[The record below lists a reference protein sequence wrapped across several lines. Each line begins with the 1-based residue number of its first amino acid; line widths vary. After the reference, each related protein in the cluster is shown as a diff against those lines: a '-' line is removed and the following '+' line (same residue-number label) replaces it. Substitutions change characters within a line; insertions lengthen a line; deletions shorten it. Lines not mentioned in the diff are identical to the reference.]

1 MGVIIVGVDGSDTA
15 TQAAMT
21 AARMAAA
28 FGKELKVVSAYGKFE
43 VETVG
48 EDEEL
53 TFSTASEAR
62 SVADSIIE
70 KILAEHPGLEVSAQ
84 AAGGKPAVALLSV
97 AASTDADMIV
107 VGNKRVQG
115 AARLLGSVATDVAR
129 KAPCDVYVAHTHDR

>member
-21 AARMAAA
+21 AA
-28 FGKELKVVSAYGKFE
+28 ELASALGSELRVVSAYGKFE

-48 EDEEL
+48 DDEEL

-62 SVADSIIE
+62 STADAIIE
-70 KILAEHPGLEVSAQ
+70 QIRDTFPALEVVGQ

-97 AASTDADMIV
+97 AASTDAQMVV

-115 AARLLGSVATDVAR
+115 ATRLLGSVASDVAR
-129 KAPCDVYVAHTHDR
+129 KAPCDVYIAHTHER